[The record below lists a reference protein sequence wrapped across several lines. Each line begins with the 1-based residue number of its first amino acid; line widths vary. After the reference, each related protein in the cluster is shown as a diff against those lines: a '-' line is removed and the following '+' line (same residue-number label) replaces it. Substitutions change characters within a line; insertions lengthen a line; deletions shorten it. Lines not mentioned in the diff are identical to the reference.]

1 MSYLTYLLPLAAAA
15 FVIWCAWQWLPVFS
29 EQLPEPPAEG
39 DSPARGAKS
48 RPSASPP
55 SAAALTRRDGLAVLV
70 ICAVYA
76 VTAFV
81 GLGDT
86 TAPQSRCEFAERGS
100 NVVIELPESTQ
111 IGKLRWFSGLYTG
124 EYYLAV
130 SEDGEDWTPVGEIEQ
145 GYADLFKWL
154 DYPATRTPRSRLS
167 VSRASTCA

>member
-39 DSPARGAKS
+39 E
-48 RPSASPP
+48 SPP
-55 SAAALTRRDGLAVLV
+55 PRRKKPPFSFAAECGRMTRRDGLAVLV

-130 SEDGEDWTPVGEIEQ
+130 SEDGENWTPVGEIEQ

-154 DYPATRTPRSRLS
+154 DYPNEDTEEPPERI
-167 VSRASTCA
+167 

>member
-15 FVIWCAWQWLPVFS
+15 FVIWCAWQWCPCFPS
-29 EQLPEPPAEG
+29 SCRNRPPRAIRR
-39 DSPARGAKS
+39 RGAKK
-48 RPSASPP
+48 PP
-55 SAAALTRRDGLAVLV
+55 FSFAAECGRMTRRDGLAVLV

-130 SEDGEDWTPVGEIEQ
+130 SEDGENWTPVGEIEQ
-145 GYADLFKWL
+145 ATLTSSSGWTIL
-154 DYPATRTPRSRLS
+154 TRTPRSRLS